1 MSVGTW
7 TRFSAVPVRSLNRR
21 PQSRQQK
28 RRKPWTVR
36 PSRSRVDDEWQCGQS
51 MAALLIAQNGPGN
64 LSVHT
69 APGKLPRDLTEPRIR
84 GLEAGDVRPTGCIKG
99 QLTVVRRPR
108 TADPSYSGFRVA
120 KRGRWLELSRRPVK
134 LGGDHARLLTGST
147 RARFTSL

>member
-51 MAALLIAQNGPGN
+51 MTALLIAQNGPAN
-64 LSVHT
+64 LSGGG
-69 APGKLPRDLTEPRIR
+69 ALGKLPRDLTEPLIAVNAFLILVALSALISIWFGR
-84 GLEAGDVRPTGCIKG
+84 TGG
-99 QLTVVRRPR
+99 V
-108 TADPSYSGFRVA
+108 
-120 KRGRWLELSRRPVK
+120 
-134 LGGDHARLLTGST
+134 
-147 RARFTSL
+147 